1 MITPEELILQLG
13 VGTDGAVCVQRL
25 MDQIPA
31 YKVRHDAAGHVI
43 AGHVVP
49 AHEVVDATGHVRLV
63 PAEFVP
69 DLVTGLT
76 GHVPAHETETPAHRK
91 AVAEHEADLKAEAE
105 KKADDD
111 DKDEKL
117 PHTPYRNPKR

>member
-31 YKVRHDAAGHVI
+31 YQVHRDAGGHVI
-43 AGHVVP
+43 AGHVIP
-49 AHEVVDATGHVRLV
+49 AHEVMDATGHVRLV

-69 DLVTGLT
+69 DHVTR
-76 GHVPAHETETPAHRK
+76 HEPVRK
-91 AVAEHEADLKAEAE
+91 VGAEHEVE
-105 KKADDD
+105 KKDDD
-111 DKDEKL
+111 DDEKDEKA